1 MKKTWSSCKSK
12 TVTECEGL
20 ENVMDPT
27 GNFKNYRAEIAS
39 LEEVTLRSSLVM
51 RMRTPLHLSCDL
63 VRSFAHSFDRCPPSP
78 LLPQHTHIIISTVCR
93 RMRAFRSS
101 ACSLRTCTL
110 STREL
115 RPCESLAVLFPSL
128 FLPAQAPAPSTHPPS
143 FTLIIVRLT
152 DCCFFA
158 PPQPP

>member
-1 MKKTWSSCKSK
+1 MRGAREHHGPHRKLQELSRRNRVSRRGDHPIPLRSFNF
-12 TVTECEGL
+12 GHD
-20 ENVMDPT
+20 NAPT
-27 GNFKNYRAEIAS
+27 LPCLAS
-39 LEEVTLRSSLVM
+39 LTG
-51 RMRTPLHLSCDL
+51 CDL
-63 VRSFAHSFDRCPPSP
+63 FAQSYDVRPT
-78 LLPQHTHIIISTVCR
+78 LPRLCR